1 MITMKV
7 AIGINTDY
15 LKLHADDII
24 NNTSV
29 LLNPY
34 PFGSLEFS
42 DDQELR
48 RIAKEIDKKQLESGN
63 SYMFG
68 PGQYFIK
75 AGENEGEALERIE
88 HEYCEA
94 TGHWDLYI
102 WEEIGE

>member
-15 LKLHADDII
+15 LKLHAEEII

-34 PFGSLEFS
+34 DFHPLRYSE
-42 DDQELR
+42 DPELR

-63 SYMFG
+63 GYIFG

-75 AGENEGEALERIE
+75 AGKTEGEALERIGR
-88 HEYCEA
+88 EYCEA
-94 TGHWDLYI
+94 TGHWDLFI
-102 WEEIGE
+102 WEEIK

>member
-7 AIGINTDY
+7 VSGINTDY

-34 PFGSLEFS
+34 PFGYLEFS
-42 DDQELR
+42 DDPEIR
-48 RIAKEIDKKQLESGN
+48 RIVEEIDKKQLESGN

-75 AGENEGEALERIE
+75 AGENEGEALDRIDR
-88 HEYCEA
+88 EYCEA

>member
-1 MITMKV
+1 MKV

-34 PFGSLEFS
+34 YFLNLRHSS
-42 DDQELR
+42 DPELR

-63 SYMFG
+63 GYMFG
-68 PGQYFIK
+68 PDQYFIK
-75 AGENEGEALERIE
+75 AGENEGEALDRIDR
-88 HEYCEA
+88 EYCEA
-94 TGHWDLYI
+94 TGHWDLFI
-102 WEEIGE
+102 WKEVKS

>member
-1 MITMKV
+1 MKV

-34 PFGSLEFS
+34 KFLNLRYSS
-42 DDQELR
+42 DPELR
-48 RIAKEIDKKQLESGN
+48 RIAEEIDKKQLESGN

-68 PGQYFIK
+68 PDQYFIN
-75 AGENEGEALERIE
+75 AGENEGEALQRIE
-88 HEYCEA
+88 REYCEA

-102 WEEIGE
+102 WKEIKS